1 MTTMFDIRSSVEIC
15 PHFERVVLLKNKGLA
30 VKVEQG
36 EMVMKEEPNSD
47 GVCLPDSGKIG
58 PTISSTSPTP

>member
-1 MTTMFDIRSSVEIC
+1 MSEIRSSVEIHP
-15 PHFERVVLLKNKGLA
+15 PHLERVVLLKNKGL
-30 VKVEQG
+30 VMKVEQG
-36 EMVMKEEPNSD
+36 EMVTTEEPNSD